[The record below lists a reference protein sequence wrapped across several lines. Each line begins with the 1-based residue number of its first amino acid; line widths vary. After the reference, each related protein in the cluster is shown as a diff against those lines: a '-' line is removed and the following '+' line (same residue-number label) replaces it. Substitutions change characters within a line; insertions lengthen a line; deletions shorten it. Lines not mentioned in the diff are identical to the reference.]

1 MNHTSPAIVS
11 QIAVRRLPRL
21 ALLLFCAAYV
31 LPGFIGREPW
41 KNADVSAFGVM
52 YQMAQGNTSW
62 WHPSFLGAP
71 LDDAGALPYWLGAL
85 SIQVFSFVPADLAA
99 RLPFL
104 GLLILTLSGTWFAIY
119 HLARQWAA
127 QPVMF
132 AFGGEARPTDY
143 ARALADAGLL
153 ALVACLGLAQ
163 LSHETT
169 PAMARLA
176 AVTGLLFAAS
186 RLALP
191 NQGRPDWIAMLFWT
205 LSCVALAMG
214 GGAVLAAFLGGG
226 LLVFAYITLRTLQQR
241 ESVAVTVTP
250 IVLAMGILAASV
262 GVAHQTGQI
271 NTPPIHIPADLN
283 EWKRW
288 FRLMI
293 WFTWPAWPLAA
304 WTLWGWRRQL
314 MQAHVM
320 LPLWTALVCAVTSAI
335 NPAFDRALLL
345 GLPGFAA
352 LAAFALPT
360 LRRSFSALIDWFTLI
375 FFTGCALVIWVVW
388 LSMMTGF
395 PAKPAANVARLAPGF
410 TPSFSFWL
418 FFFGALATTAWL
430 WLVSWRVGRHR
441 QAIWKSLVLPAAGA
455 TLCWLLLLTLWL
467 PMLNFARSYGPIAR
481 RVALIVPADSCVAS
495 DGLTQAQMASL
506 IYQGQLDIR
515 RIETPDAANCNGLVV
530 SEERQPS
537 LSERIELTEW
547 AYRAKVHRLNNRQEA
562 ILVYIRLT
570 P

>member
-11 QIAVRRLPRL
+11 QTAVRRLPRL

-52 YQMAQGNTSW
+52 YQLAQGNTSW

-71 LDDAGALPYWLGAL
+71 LEDAGALPYWLGAL
-85 SIQVFSFVPADLAA
+85 SIQVFSFLPADLAA

-104 GLLILTLSGTWFAIY
+104 LLLILTLSGTWYAIFN
-119 HLARQWAA
+119 LARQKAA

-132 AFGGEARPTDY
+132 AFGGEAHPTDY

-176 AVTGLLFAAS
+176 PVAGLLFAAS
-186 RLALP
+186 RFALP
-191 NQGRPDWIAMLFWT
+191 GNGRTDWLAMLIWAA
-205 LSCVALAMG
+205 SSAALAMG
-214 GGAVLAAFLGGG
+214 GGAVLAGFLGTG
-226 LLVFAYITLRTLQQR
+226 LLVFSYLTLQQQQQR
-241 ESVAVTVTP
+241 EATASTATP
-250 IVLAMGILAASV
+250 LVLALGILAVCV
-262 GVAHQTGQI
+262 GLAHQTGQI
-271 NTPPIHIPADLN
+271 NTPPVRFPTDFS
-283 EWKRW
+283 EWQRW
-288 FRLMI
+288 LRLLV
-293 WFTWPAWPLAA
+293 WFTWPAWPLAM

-314 MQAHVM
+314 LRAHVV
-320 LPLWTALVCAVTSAI
+320 LPLWTALTSIFTSAV

-388 LSMMTGF
+388 MSMMTGF

-418 FFFGALATTAWL
+418 FFFGALATLAWL

-455 TLCWLLLLTLWL
+455 TLCWLLLMTLWL
-467 PMLNFARSYGPIAR
+467 PMLDFARSYGPIAR
-481 RVALIVPADSCVAS
+481 RVALILPKISCVAA
-495 DGLTQAQMASL
+495 DGLSQAQMASL
-506 IYQGQLDIR
+506 IYQGNMDIR
-515 RIETPDAANCNGLVV
+515 RIETPDAQDCQALVV
-530 SEERQPS
+530 AEEQQPS

-547 AYRAKVHRLNNRQEA
+547 AYRAKVHRLNSRQEA
-562 ILVYIRLT
+562 ILVYIRLS